1 MSDLCLKY
9 KLGPLPELMKEI
21 SKGMAATSTKTLEK
35 VRKFFCVFKWTGQ
48 HYTEVAATGF
58 LWSGYLKKLDNNGTN
73 TYEYSYEHFLFVTYT
88 SVPLG

>member
-35 VRKFFCVFKWTGQ
+35 VRKKVLLC
-48 HYTEVAATGF
+48 
-58 LWSGYLKKLDNNGTN
+58 L
-73 TYEYSYEHFLFVTYT
+73 
-88 SVPLG
+88 